1 MQGTLRTAHL
11 AVGAVTIGAFLVT
24 GMVMYAHEPP
34 LSAMDWGE
42 RLLFRSRHIYVLCA
56 GLVNLSLGLHY
67 TLPVGAAWRAAAVA
81 GSVLA
86 LSSAALLFF
95 AFFAEPMAGRE
106 PGTLSAFGLYALFGG
121 VIALAFANLRI
132 ARLRSAP

>member
-1 MQGTLRTAHL
+1 MQVTLRTAHL

-24 GMVMYAHEPP
+24 GMVMYGHEPP
-34 LSAMDWGE
+34 LSTLDWGD
-42 RLLFRSRHIYVLCA
+42 RLLFRSRHIYILCA

-67 TLPVGAAWRAAAVA
+67 ALPAGGTRRGIAVA

-86 LSSAALLFF
+86 LASSALLFF

-106 PGTLSAFGLYALFGG
+106 PGTLSAYGLYALFGG
-121 VIALAFANLRI
+121 VIALAIANLRRGRI
-132 ARLRSAP
+132 RGVS

>member
-11 AVGAVTIGAFLVT
+11 VVGAIAIGAFLVT

-34 LSAMDWGE
+34 VSAMDWGD
-42 RLLFRSRHIYVLCA
+42 RLLFRSRHIYILCA
-56 GLVNLSLGLHY
+56 GLVNLSLGLQY
-67 TLPVGAAWRAAAVA
+67 SLPAGAARRSGAVA

-86 LSSAALLFF
+86 LASTALLFF

-106 PGTLSAFGLYALFGG
+106 PGTLSVFGLYALFGG
-121 VIALAFANLRI
+121 VIALALVNLRRGRI
-132 ARLRSAP
+132 RGAP

>member
-11 AVGAVTIGAFLVT
+11 AIGAVTIGAFLVT

-34 LSAMDWGE
+34 LSAMDWGD
-42 RLLFRSRHIYVLCA
+42 RLLFRSRHIYILCA

-67 TLPVGAAWRAAAVA
+67 ALPAAGARRGVAVA

-86 LSSAALLFF
+86 LASTALLFF
-95 AFFAEPMAGRE
+95 AFFSEPMAGRE
-106 PGTLSAFGLYALFGG
+106 PGTLSVFGLYALFAG
-121 VIALAFANLRI
+121 VIALSLANLRHG
-132 ARLRSAP
+132 RTRGVP